1 MKVSLWQL
9 GVGLLLLSWILS
21 LGLVLISP
29 ERFIIASINGDYLVE
44 ETSSRLALESKLY
57 LLEPNF
63 RLQTRIE
70 SLDYVSSYSINRSL
84 PNRISIEFQTKLP
97 LACSNEN
104 LYYSESRFERT
115 MNRDLL
121 CQNTIFIE
129 GTNPAQLLS
138 SIEILDSSIRNLIE
152 RIEYQEDQA
161 LVTLKNGQQVLVYPN
176 DLTVLQTIITFSP
189 QPEVLDLRR
198 NYA

>member
-9 GVGLLLLSWILS
+9 GIGVLVLSWLMS

-29 ERFIIASINGDYLVE
+29 ERFIVASINGDYLVA
-44 ETSSRLALESKLY
+44 ETSSSLALESKLY
-57 LLEPNF
+57 LLEPNL
-63 RLQTRIE
+63 RLQARIE
-70 SLDYVSSYSINRSL
+70 SLDYVSSYSIDRSL
-84 PNRISIEFQTKLP
+84 PNRVSIEFQTKVP
-97 LACSNEN
+97 LACSVES
-104 LYYSESRFERT
+104 LYYAESRFERT
-115 MNRDLL
+115 SNRDSL

-129 GTNPAQLLS
+129 GNNPSQLLS
-138 SIEILDSSIRNLIE
+138 SIEILDRSVRNLIE

-161 LVTLKNGQQVLVYPN
+161 LVTLKNGQQALVYPN

>member
-9 GVGLLLLSWILS
+9 GIGVLVLSWLMS
-21 LGLVLISP
+21 LALVLVSP
-29 ERFIIASINGDYLVE
+29 ERFIVASINGDYLVA
-44 ETSSRLALESKLY
+44 ETSSSLALESKLY
-57 LLEPNF
+57 LLEPNL

-70 SLDYVSSYSINRSL
+70 SLDYVSSYSIDRSL
-84 PNRISIEFQTKLP
+84 PNRVSIEFQTKVP
-97 LACSNEN
+97 LACSNES
-104 LYYSESRFERT
+104 LYYAESRFERT
-115 MNRDLL
+115 GDRDSL

-129 GTNPAQLLS
+129 GTNPLLLLS
-138 SIEILDSSIRNLIE
+138 SIEILDSSVRNLIE

>member
-9 GVGLLLLSWILS
+9 GIGVILLSWMIS

-29 ERFIIASINGDYLVE
+29 ERFIVATVEGDYFTL
-44 ETSSRLALESKLY
+44 ETSRTLELESKLY
-57 LLEPNF
+57 LLEPNL
-63 RLQTRIE
+63 RLQARIE
-70 SLDYVSSYSINRSL
+70 SLDYVSSYSIDRSL
-84 PNRISIEFQTKLP
+84 PNRVRIEFKTKLP
-97 LACSNEN
+97 LACSSEN
-104 LYYSESRFERT
+104 LYYSASRFNRT
-115 MNRDLL
+115 IDRTPL
-121 CQNTIFIE
+121 CQNTILIE
-129 GTNPAQLLS
+129 GTNPSVLLS

-161 LVTLKNGQQVLVYPN
+161 LVTFKNGQQALVYPN
-176 DLTVLQTIITFSP
+176 DLTVLQTIVSFSP